1 MNDRAEDLNPDPLDG
16 AQPSGVDSDVPALVL
31 SLANE
36 LLERT
41 DVDPAEDFFRT
52 GGDSIL
58 AMHLVGHLSRRTGLR
73 LRVSLLFN
81 HPVLSDFAEQVEQQ
95 RARQRA
101 GADAGPT
108 GPLAAA
114 LSAAKGAASA
124 T

>member
-1 MNDRAEDLNPDPLDG
+1 MNDRAEDVNPDPLGG

-41 DVDPAEDFFRT
+41 DVDLDEDFFRT

-73 LRVSLLFN
+73 LRVALLFN
-81 HPVLSDFAEQVEQQ
+81 HPVLSDFTEQVERLRAQQ
-95 RARQRA
+95 EATARVEPA
-101 GADAGPT
+101 

-114 LSAAKGAASA
+114 LSAARGAASA